1 MEAGAMAFNDMVM
14 ELNRIPPGM
23 GYGTYLSIKRELR
36 AEEEMGF
43 DSADE
48 RAEVIASIADDFNVS
63 PGAVAWMYYS
73 GV

>member
-23 GYGTYLSIKRELR
+23 GYDTYLSIKRELR

>member
-1 MEAGAMAFNDMVM
+1 MEPGAIAFNDMVR
-14 ELNRIPPGM
+14 ELTKMPPGM
-23 GYGTYLSIKRELR
+23 SYETFLCIKRELR

-48 RAEVIASIADDFNVS
+48 RAEVLADIARDYEVS
-63 PGAVAWMYYS
+63 PGAVAWIYYS